1 MHRDLPI
8 GSAGAVLVERGGE
21 ALLSVVYG
29 PATLTL
35 ILPDQPLPGGRPRT
49 EALVDLA
56 LRVLPAVAPPASS
69 PRTAP
74 TAAPTASRPPA
85 PAAATPTPTGAAG
98 RRRGWPAPER

>member
-69 PRTAP
+69 PTTTTP
-74 TAAPTASRPPA
+74 TAAADGA
-85 PAAATPTPTGAAG
+85 PAAPAPTSTAPPPTPAPRMAGA
-98 RRRGWPAPER
+98 

>member
-35 ILPDQPLPGGRPRT
+35 ILPDQPLPGDRPRT

-56 LRVLPAVAPPASS
+56 LRVLPAIAPPTPSRPCP
-69 PRTAP
+69 PRRP
-74 TAAPTASRPPA
+74 SRVRRSRPAAPVPTA
-85 PAAATPTPTGAAG
+85 PAAPRWPA
-98 RRRGWPAPER
+98 RSGWPAPA